1 MDGGSAGWAWLGFAL
16 MTAVSWGTYGV
27 FLHTGQIAMGDA
39 VNGRYKAFLFVGITY
54 FFVAVLAPLIV
65 LKLNGATW
73 SFPAKGVTWS
83 LIAGFVGA
91 AGAFFVLLA
100 FAAKGTPTV
109 VMSIVFAGAPVVN
122 AFTAYA
128 FHPPAGGFANVR
140 WQFVLGIVLPATG
153 GALVALYK
161 PDSIAPPTPTAA
173 VTAAQQAGTSG

>member
-109 VMSIVFAGAPVVN
+109 VMSIVFAGAPIVN
-122 AFTAYA
+122 VLYSMWE
-128 FHPPAGGFANVR
+128 HPPKVAPSPMLYVGFLLAASGAYM
-140 WQFVLGIVLPATG
+140 VLH
-153 GALVALYK
+153 YK
-161 PDSIAPPTPTAA
+161 P
-173 VTAAQQAGTSG
+173 QG

>member
-27 FLHTGQIAMGDA
+27 FLHSGQIAMGDP

-54 FFVAVLAPLIV
+54 FVVAVLAPLIV

-73 SFPAKGVTWS
+73 SFPAKGLTWS
-83 LIAGFVGA
+83 LIAGVVGA

-100 FAAKGTPTV
+100 FGSRGTPTV

-128 FHPPAGGFANVR
+128 FHPPAGGLANVR
-140 WQFVLGIVLPATG
+140 WQFVLGIILAASG

-161 PDSIAPPTPTAA
+161 PDSVAPPTPAA
-173 VTAAQQAGTSG
+173 TVADAQQAGTSN